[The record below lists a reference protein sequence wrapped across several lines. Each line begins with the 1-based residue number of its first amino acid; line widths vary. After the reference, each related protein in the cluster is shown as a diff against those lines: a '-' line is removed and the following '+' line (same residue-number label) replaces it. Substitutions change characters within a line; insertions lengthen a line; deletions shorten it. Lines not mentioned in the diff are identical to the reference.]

1 MQQAANALEVDAI
14 YVPTDNNVVSALES
28 VVQVAET
35 KQIPLVVGEGD
46 SVAKGGIITYGL
58 DYTKLGYQTGEMA
71 IKVLKGEAQPATMPV
86 ETLKDLK
93 VYVNKAAA
101 ERMGITVPADLLDG
115 AEVVG

>member
-1 MQQAANALEVDAI
+1 MDAVKASPVLAGYCWTQLTDTLQEANGLCDENR
-14 YVPTDNNVVSALES
+14 VP
-28 VVQVAET
+28 
-35 KQIPLVVGEGD
+35 
-46 SVAKGGIITYGL
+46 
-58 DYTKLGYQTGEMA
+58 KL
-71 IKVLKGEAQPATMPV
+71 PV